1 MDNFQKKQEK
11 AMGRGKGIIYLF
23 TAVLLAG
30 VVLCALLTPQQE
42 PGFPVFLQTETGE
55 ILHPWEQ
62 SQNQY
67 LFLLPGFTD
76 FSQTRLC
83 TEDTSL
89 FLDGKPLRNGMSCD
103 SLQWEQT
110 YCVTLSGREEAGITL
125 LRSSPIP
132 SLHIDTQSGS
142 MEYIHMEKGNQE
154 PGSLRLYDPD
164 GSLSCQGQLDSING
178 RGNVT
183 WKLAEKK
190 SYSMTL
196 TREADLLEM
205 GAAKK
210 WILLSDIFDPS
221 HLRNKLVYDFASEM
235 GLAFSPESRWVDL
248 YLNGDYAGLYL
259 LTERNEVHPQRV
271 DLSGGDSFL
280 VSAELASR
288 LDSQNYDYITT
299 PSGTA
304 LRIHHS
310 SLFTEEL
317 ETIWA
322 SAEGA
327 ILASDGV
334 DPASGKH
341 WTEQIDLDSWAKKY
355 LIEEIFGNVDSTISQ
370 FYYYDAASGGGKI
383 FAGPVWD
390 YDSSMG
396 FYIPTVLFADKPGT
410 WYHALCQKA
419 EFHDR
424 VVQLYE
430 TQFRPRMEEILTQT
444 LQMYAAGIRE
454 ACLLDQ
460 YRWNTEGAE
469 GNLQTL
475 YYYMK
480 ERLAFLDRL
489 WLENEDYCTV
499 LADWASGSGAVCYTV
514 RPGEVLTA
522 LPEGYRWV
530 CEETE
535 TPFDPGQPVWEDIQI
550 RAVFEEQVVEDSL
563 SKLHLLP
570 GAAAAVLL
578 MGLGTADFL
587 RRKQERKA
595 ASGKIPCSKGKGVL

>member
-1 MDNFQKKQEK
+1 
-11 AMGRGKGIIYLF
+11 MGRGKGIIYLF

-30 VVLCALLTPQQE
+30 VLLCAAVTPRQE
-42 PGFPVFLQTETGE
+42 PGFPLSLVTEAGE
-55 ILHPWEQ
+55 TIQPWEQ
-62 SQNQY
+62 EAGRY
-67 LFLLPGFTD
+67 VFFLPGYAD
-76 FSQTRLC
+76 LSQTRLRIRDASLSLNGQPL
-83 TEDTSL
+83 TDGEDCGI
-89 FLDGKPLRNGMSCD
+89 F
-103 SLQWEQT
+103 QWDQEHT
-110 YCVTLSGREEAGITL
+110 LTLSSPAGETRVGITL
-125 LRSSPIP
+125 LRSSPLP

-142 MEYIHMEKGNQE
+142 MEYILMEKGNQE
-154 PGSLRLYDPD
+154 PGTMRLYDAN
-164 GSLSCQGQLDSING
+164 GSLSCQGQLDSLNG

-196 TREADLLEM
+196 TRETDLLEM

-271 DLSGGDSFL
+271 NLSGEDSFL

-299 PSGTA
+299 PSGIA

-334 DPASGKH
+334 DSASGKH
-341 WTEQIDLDSWAKKY
+341 WTERIDLDSWAKKY
-355 LIEEIFGNVDSTISQ
+355 LMEELFGNVDSTISQ

-419 EFHDR
+419 EFRER
-424 VVQLYE
+424 VISLYE
-430 TQFRPRMEEILTQT
+430 TSFRPRLEAILEEELEV
-444 LQMYAAGIRE
+444 YASLLRQ
-454 ACLLDQ
+454 ACQSDQ
-460 YRWNTEGAE
+460 RRWNTEPAE
-469 GNLQTL
+469 GNTQTL

-480 ERLAFLDRL
+480 ERIAFLDSL
-489 WLENEDYCTV
+489 WLEEEAYCTV
-499 LADWASGSGAVCYTV
+499 LADWASGSGAVCYAV

-530 CEETE
+530 CQETE
-535 TPFDPGQPVWEDIQI
+535 TPFDPGQPIWEDLEI
-550 RAVFEEQVVEDSL
+550 RAVSGEEQAAEEPL

-570 GAAAAVLL
+570 CAAAAALL
-578 MGLGTADFL
+578 LLLGAADFL
-587 RRKQERKA
+587 QRKRETGA
-595 ASGKIPCSKGKGVL
+595 DPGKMPCSQGKGVL